1 LIGDHLN
8 VFTFRHLIDEALAM
22 VPDTVDK
29 RQGAIIYDTLSVGDV
44 QLAEAYIQLR
54 GFYLDTYALTA
65 MGEALDLRVAERG
78 VTRYP
83 ATHAV
88 KLGTFVSN
96 DGTPAAIP
104 LGTRFSTTRDVNAL
118 IYYASGEYTD
128 PDTGLAVP
136 GSYRMTCE
144 TAGAAGND
152 YIGMI
157 IPVTFINHVATANI
171 SDLLIPSRDTEDD
184 EALRARYIELINFPP
199 FGGNVAH
206 YRLWVLEM
214 DGVGAVQIYPIW
226 NGGGTVKV
234 SLIGADFNPASQ
246 TLIDDVQT
254 ALDPEGNNGLGL
266 GTAPIGHVV
275 TVTTPD
281 VVMIDVTANL
291 VLSGVVMGQVED
303 QIKNIIGEYL
313 LELRKSFGSAIDL
326 RNYVINVYRARIIA
340 AILSVQGVAN
350 VTGLL
355 INGADSDLILIEN
368 SGVQQ
373 LPMMGTVTLNE
384 V

>member
-1 LIGDHLN
+1 M
-8 VFTFRHLIDEALAM
+8 AA
-22 VPDTVDK
+22 
-29 RQGAIIYDTLSVGDV
+29 A
-44 QLAEAYIQLR
+44 QLR
-54 GFYLDTYALTA
+54 S
-65 MGEALDLRVAERG
+65 V
-78 VTRYP
+78 
-83 ATHAV
+83 
-88 KLGTFVSN
+88 
-96 DGTPAAIP
+96 
-104 LGTRFSTTRDVNAL
+104 
-118 IYYASGEYTD
+118 
-128 PDTGLAVP
+128 
-136 GSYRMTCE
+136 
-144 TAGAAGND
+144 
-152 YIGMI
+152 
-157 IPVTFINHVATANI
+157 
-171 SDLLIPSRDTEDD
+171 
-184 EALRARYIELINFPP
+184 
-199 FGGNVAH
+199 
-206 YRLWVLEM
+206 
-214 DGVGAVQIYPIW
+214 
-226 NGGGTVKV
+226 
-234 SLIGADFNPASQ
+234 LIGADFNPASQ